1 MTGATGGGHGG
12 EVTAGR
18 RVRDAPLF
26 AAVDAGTTG
35 ARAIAFD
42 LQGRQVGE
50 ARHPYR
56 MSSPRPGWA
65 EQDARDWAEGA
76 VAALRQLAAR
86 ARVAGRIRAIGLTG
100 QCPSMVPVGAGGEPL
115 RPGMLYRDNRAV
127 AQARQMRDQLGD
139 RAMHQR
145 TGHVAEA
152 FHIGPKVLWLRQH
165 EPGVFA
171 RTRFILQ
178 PRDVVLHRLTGLART
193 DETHANATL
202 FFNLR
207 ERRWDAG
214 LFAAFGIDPALFPP
228 ALPPWQIAAGLSRQ
242 TAAELGL
249 DPGVPVVVGAADS
262 QCAAF
267 GAGVTGPGPVSEM
280 AGASSCLNSAV
291 PEPLPDLR
299 VTHYS
304 HTVPGLLCTELGVN
318 TTGAAISWA
327 VRALGY
333 GAYAELAADAERCR
347 RRLERAARTA
357 SKGAG
362 GPGVSP
368 GNAVDA
374 APLFL
379 PYLGDG
385 ERDDPSARA
394 GFIGLSDRH
403 SRPELAYAVVEGA
416 ALGVRSVL
424 LVLAAAGSPL
434 TELRVGGGGA
444 RLDLSGQA
452 KADLLGRPVLH
463 LDLDPAGFGAA
474 MLAAAAA
481 GLAEEAD
488 AAARAVRQRARHF
501 LPSRWGSQFGLD
513 RAAWFDQVRASAAVH
528 DPGSRHDELPAGD
541 QHLLRRQAV
550 AAAGTLG
557 RPGRRR
563 TGAGSGPAQPGSG
576 GPGRVPGRSR

>member
-1 MTGATGGGHGG
+1 
-12 EVTAGR
+12 VTAAVRGA
-18 RVRDAPLF
+18 RDAPLF

-35 ARAIAFD
+35 ARAVAYD

-50 ARHPYR
+50 VRHPYR
-56 MSSPRPGWA
+56 ISSPRPGWA
-65 EQDARDWAEGA
+65 EQDARDWAESA
-76 VAALRQLAAR
+76 AAALGGLAAR
-86 ARVAGRIRAIGLTG
+86 ARAAGRIRAIGLTG
-100 QCPSMVPVGAGGEPL
+100 QCPSMVPVDRDCVPL

-127 AQARQMRDQLGD
+127 AEALEMRERIGD
-139 RAMHQR
+139 EALHQR

-152 FHIGPKVLWLRQH
+152 FHVGPKMLWLRRH
-165 EPGVFA
+165 EPGTLA
-171 RTRFILQ
+171 RARFILQ

-207 ERRWDAG
+207 ERAWDAG
-214 LFAAFGIDPALFPP
+214 LLAAFGVDPALFPP
-228 ALPPWQIAAGLSRQ
+228 ALPPWEIAAGLPRR
-242 TAAELGL
+242 TAGELGL
-249 DPGVPVVVGAADS
+249 DPGVPVVIGAADS

-291 PEPLPDLR
+291 QEPLPDLR

-304 HTVPGLLCTELGVN
+304 HAVPGCYCTELGVN
-318 TTGAAISWA
+318 TTGAAITWA
-327 VRALGY
+327 VKALGY
-333 GAYAELAADAERCR
+333 ASYGELAADAGRCR
-347 RRLERAARTA
+347 RRLQRRTRPGGGHSAVTTAAGT
-357 SKGAG
+357 
-362 GPGVSP
+362 
-368 GNAVDA
+368 VDA

-403 SRPELAYAVVEGA
+403 GRPELAFAVIEGV

-424 LVLAAAGSPL
+424 QILEQAGSPL
-434 TELRVGGGGA
+434 AELRVGGGGG
-444 RLDLSGQA
+444 RLDLAGQT

-481 GLAEEAD
+481 GMPGEAGE
-488 AAARAVRQRARHF
+488 AAQAARRRARRF
-501 LPSRWGSQFGLD
+501 VPSRWGSQFELH
-513 RAAWFDQVRASAAVH
+513 RATWFDLLRADTAVH
-528 DPGSRHDELPAGD
+528 HPQELM
-541 QHLLRRQAV
+541 
-550 AAAGTLG
+550 
-557 RPGRRR
+557 
-563 TGAGSGPAQPGSG
+563 
-576 GPGRVPGRSR
+576 

>member
-1 MTGATGGGHGG
+1 MVARP
-12 EVTAGR
+12 R
-18 RVRDAPLF
+18 RARDAPLF

-35 ARAIAFD
+35 ARAIAYD

-56 MSSPRPGWA
+56 MSSPRLGWA

-76 VAALRQLAAR
+76 ATALRTLAAR
-86 ARVAGRIRAIGLTG
+86 AAVAGRIRAIGLTG
-100 QCPSMVPVGAGGEPL
+100 QCPSMVPVDENCVPL

-127 AQARQMRDQLGD
+127 AEAAEMRARLGD
-139 RAMHQR
+139 QAMHQL

-152 FHIGPKVLWLRQH
+152 FHVGPKVLWLRRH

-171 RTRFILQ
+171 RTRLIFQ

-207 ERRWDAG
+207 ERAWDPG
-214 LFAAFGIDPALFPP
+214 LLAAFGIDQALFPP
-228 ALPPWQIAAGLSRQ
+228 VLRPWEIAAELPPGTAG
-242 TAAELGL
+242 ELGL
-249 DPGVPVVVGAADS
+249 DVGLPVVIGAADS

-267 GAGVTGPGPVSEM
+267 GAGVAGPGPVSEM

-304 HTVPGLLCTELGVN
+304 HAVPGSYCTELGVN
-318 TTGAAISWA
+318 TTGTAISWA

-333 GAYAELAADAERCR
+333 ATYGELSADAQRCWH
-347 RRLERAARTA
+347 RLQRGGRQGG
-357 SKGAG
+357 GAG
-362 GPGVSP
+362 TPTAD
-368 GNAVDA
+368 AVNA

-403 SRPELAYAVVEGA
+403 SRPELAFAVMEGV
-416 ALGVRSVL
+416 ALGVRAVL
-424 LVLAAAGSPL
+424 QILEEAGSPL
-434 TELRVGGGGA
+434 AELRVGGGGTK
-444 RLDLSGQA
+444 LDLSGQL
-452 KADLLGRPVLH
+452 KANLLGRPVLH

-481 GLAEEAD
+481 GMAGEAGE
-488 AAARAVRQRARHF
+488 AAGAVRRRARRF
-501 LPSRWGSQFGLD
+501 LPSRWGSQFELR
-513 RAAWFDQVRASAAVH
+513 RAAWFGQVRADAA
-528 DPGSRHDELPAGD
+528 R
-541 QHLLRRQAV
+541 
-550 AAAGTLG
+550 
-557 RPGRRR
+557 
-563 TGAGSGPAQPGSG
+563 GPREPT
-576 GPGRVPGRSR
+576 